1 MGIGFLAVLGCARVN
16 RVTEL
21 TISQELDWYVIS
33 AYSGYEKNVA
43 RVLEERIQVSGMKD
57 SFGAI
62 LVPSEEVVEM
72 RGGTKRRSERKFFP
86 GYVLIQMEMNEA
98 TWQLVNSTP
107 RVIGFIGGTSEKP
120 ASLSRAEAKAI
131 LEKVQQ
137 GSESAMPKTVFEPG
151 ELVRVI
157 EGPFNEFSGIVEEVS
172 YEKSRLVVA
181 VTIFGRST
189 PVELDFSQVEKG

>member
-21 TISQELDWYVIS
+21 TISQELDWYVVS

-43 RVLEERIQVSGMKD
+43 RVLEERVQVSGMKD

-120 ASLSRAEAKAI
+120 APLSRVEAKAI

>member
-1 MGIGFLAVLGCARVN
+1 M
-16 RVTEL
+16 TEL
-21 TISQELDWYVIS
+21 TISQELDWYVVS

-43 RVLEERIQVSGMKD
+43 RVLEERVQVSGMKD

-120 ASLSRAEAKAI
+120 APLSRVEAKAI

>member
-21 TISQELDWYVIS
+21 TISQELDWYVVS

-43 RVLEERIQVSGMKD
+43 RVLEERVQVSGMKD

-107 RVIGFIGGTSEKP
+107 SRHRVYRWYQRETGSIESSGSKSDLGEGATGFGIGN
-120 ASLSRAEAKAI
+120 AKDG
-131 LEKVQQ
+131 L
-137 GSESAMPKTVFEPG
+137 
-151 ELVRVI
+151 
-157 EGPFNEFSGIVEEVS
+157 
-172 YEKSRLVVA
+172 
-181 VTIFGRST
+181 
-189 PVELDFSQVEKG
+189 